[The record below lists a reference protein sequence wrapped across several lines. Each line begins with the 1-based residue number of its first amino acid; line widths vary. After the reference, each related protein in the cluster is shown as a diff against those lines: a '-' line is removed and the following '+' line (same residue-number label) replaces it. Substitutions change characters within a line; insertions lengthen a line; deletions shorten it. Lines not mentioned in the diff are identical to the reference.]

1 MSSGTMMQYT
11 DDEIIHIMHEG
22 FSYTLEKSVIDNIQK
37 IANEVG
43 APEYIRTPQFLKQN
57 PNYISDK
64 KKKFKKHQSS
74 EILDEDW
81 ETFRNFQTTEIQ
93 KKEGIDKS
101 LDIIRK
107 HINKMSEKTYRTLTD
122 KIFDEIND
130 ILGEGNPSP
139 ELLVEL
145 NKVGDAIFNIAS
157 SNMFYSA
164 LYADLYNEL
173 MTKYSFMKTIF
184 RQNYDEFITL
194 FNNFETCDP
203 NEDYDK
209 FCQINKNNEKRRAV
223 SLFYVN
229 LMKKDVVS
237 VSSISKILL
246 ELQNNIIKLIDEED
260 KKAII
265 EELSEV
271 VFLLVSNGKD
281 ELKMDNEWKNIFDN
295 ITTVSKIKTKTR
307 PSISNKT
314 IFKHM
319 DLIDEIEKN

>member
-11 DDEIIHIMHEG
+11 HDDIIQIMHEG

-57 PNYISDK
+57 INSISDK
-64 KKKFKKHQSS
+64 KKKFKKYQST

-130 ILGEGNPSP
+130 ILGEGNTSP

-157 SNMFYSA
+157 SNMFYSS

-184 RQNYDEFITL
+184 RQNYYEFITI

-260 KKAII
+260 KKDII

-271 VFLLVSNGKD
+271 VFLLVSNGKE
-281 ELKMDNEWKNIFDN
+281 ELKMDKEWKNIFDN
-295 ITTVSKIKTKTR
+295 IITVSKIKTKTR

>member
-1 MSSGTMMQYT
+1 MSSGTVMQYT
-11 DDEIIHIMHEG
+11 DEDITQIIFEG
-22 FSYTLEKSVIDNIQK
+22 FNYTLEQSVIDNIQK

-43 APEYIRTPQFLKQN
+43 APEYIRTPQFVKQN
-57 PNYISDK
+57 TNSMIDK
-64 KKKFKKHQSS
+64 KKKFKKYQS

-81 ETFRNFQTTEIQ
+81 ETIRNYQTTEIK

-107 HINKMSEKTYRTLTD
+107 HINKISDKTYRTLTD

-130 ILGEGNPSP
+130 ILGEGEPSP

-145 NKVGDAIFNIAS
+145 NKVGEAIFSIAS
-157 SNMFYSA
+157 SNIFYSA
-164 LYADLYNEL
+164 LYAELYNEL

-184 RQNYDEFITL
+184 RQNYDEFITI

-209 FCQINKNNEKRRAV
+209 FCEINKNNEKRRAM

-229 LMKKDVVS
+229 LMKKNVVS

-246 ELQNNIIKLIDEED
+246 ELQNNIIKLLDEEN

-271 VFLLVSNGKD
+271 VFLLVSTGKD
-281 ELKMDNEWKNIFDN
+281 EFKMDNEWNKIVDN
-295 ITTVSKIKTKTR
+295 ITTISKIKIKTR

>member
-57 PNYISDK
+57 TNSISDK
-64 KKKFKKHQSS
+64 KKRFKKHQSN
-74 EILDEDW
+74 EISDEDW

-107 HINKMSEKTYRTLTD
+107 HINKMSDKTYRTLTD

-281 ELKMDNEWKNIFDN
+281 ELKMDKEWKNIFDN

>member
-1 MSSGTMMQYT
+1 MSSGTVMQYT
-11 DDEIIHIMHEG
+11 DEDITQIMFEG
-22 FSYTLEKSVIDNIQK
+22 FNYTLEQSVIDNIQK

-43 APEYIRTPQFLKQN
+43 APEYIRTPQFVKQN
-57 PNYISDK
+57 TNSMIDK
-64 KKKFKKHQSS
+64 KKKFKKYQS

-81 ETFRNFQTTEIQ
+81 ETIRNYQTTEIK

-107 HINKMSEKTYRTLTD
+107 HINKISDKTYRTLTD

-130 ILGEGNPSP
+130 ILGEGEPSP

-145 NKVGDAIFNIAS
+145 NKVGEAIFSIAS
-157 SNMFYSA
+157 SNIFYSA
-164 LYADLYNEL
+164 LYAELYNEL

-184 RQNYDEFITL
+184 RQNYDEFITI

-209 FCQINKNNEKRRAV
+209 FCEINKNNEKRRAM

-229 LMKKDVVS
+229 LMKKNVVS

-246 ELQNNIIKLIDEED
+246 ELQNNIIKLVDEEN

-271 VFLLVSNGKD
+271 VFLLVSTGKD
-281 ELKMDNEWKNIFDN
+281 EFKMDNEWNKIVDN
-295 ITTVSKIKTKTR
+295 ITTISKIKIKTR

>member
-1 MSSGTMMQYT
+1 MASGTMMQYT
-11 DDEIIHIMHEG
+11 DDDIIQIMHEG
-22 FSYTLEKSVIDNIQK
+22 FSYTLEQSVIDNIQK

-57 PNYISDK
+57 ANSISDK
-64 KKKFKKHQSS
+64 KKRFKKHQSS

-93 KKEGIDKS
+93 KKEGIEKS

-122 KIFDEIND
+122 KIFDEINH

-281 ELKMDNEWKNIFDN
+281 ELKMDKEWKNIFDN

>member
-1 MSSGTMMQYT
+1 MSSGTVMQYT
-11 DDEIIHIMHEG
+11 DEDITQIMFEG
-22 FSYTLEKSVIDNIQK
+22 FNYTLEQSVIDNIQK

-43 APEYIRTPQFLKQN
+43 APEYIRTPQFVKQN
-57 PNYISDK
+57 TNSMIDK
-64 KKKFKKHQSS
+64 KKKFKKYQS

-81 ETFRNFQTTEIQ
+81 ETIRNYQTTEIK

-107 HINKMSEKTYRTLTD
+107 HINKISDKTYRTLTD

-130 ILGEGNPSP
+130 ILGEGEPSP

-145 NKVGDAIFNIAS
+145 NKVGEAIFSIAS
-157 SNMFYSA
+157 SNIFYSA
-164 LYADLYNEL
+164 LYAELYNEL

-184 RQNYDEFITL
+184 RQNYDEFITI

-209 FCQINKNNEKRRAV
+209 FCEINKNNEKRRAM

-229 LMKKDVVS
+229 LMKKNVVS

-246 ELQNNIIKLIDEED
+246 ELQNNIIKLLDEEN

-271 VFLLVSNGKD
+271 VFLLVSTGKD
-281 ELKMDNEWKNIFDN
+281 EFKMDNEWNIIVDN
-295 ITTVSKIKTKTR
+295 ITTISKIKIKTR